1 MAVKGI
7 ILNKVCE
14 SPEQKESFVEKLI
27 LVTRNVE
34 MGGETTKLKKM
45 NEVNIQGIR
54 KAVFLRQLGTIFW
67 FVYFYFGKAVIRY
80 LK

>member
-1 MAVKGI
+1 
-7 ILNKVCE
+7 
-14 SPEQKESFVEKLI
+14 
-27 LVTRNVE
+27 

-45 NEVNIQGIR
+45 NEVNIQGIC